1 MCTFLLF
8 PMGMADIAVFDG
20 VSVVTFDCMIVWWR
34 DSGVGVDDD
43 DDDDL
48 LALVSVLV
56 GVVTFDWF

>member
-1 MCTFLLF
+1 
-8 PMGMADIAVFDG
+8 MGMADIAVFDG

-43 DDDDL
+43 YDL

-56 GVVTFDWF
+56 GVVTFDWCCF